1 MPDYLTANNYFSMSN
16 DNNEMWV
23 SVGPSELKEFG
34 QVMRKI
40 TETNIF
46 PFALPEDGFTKVSE
60 LLYEKGNNQLIRIFQ
75 QDGKWLYQ
83 NLKNT
88 IDTGSLIQFIA
99 NRLHTE
105 QPVIAKEPAQLIVA
119 SKIAKVYHRDYLKS
133 LRADYMTKLLQGPTN
148 LATRQRRL

>member
-1 MPDYLTANNYFSMSN
+1 MSSEK
-16 DNNEMWV
+16 NEMWV
-23 SVGPSELKEFG
+23 SVGPNELKEFG

-46 PFALPEDGFTKVSE
+46 PFALSEDGFKKVSE
-60 LLYEKGNNQLIRIFQ
+60 LLYEKGNNQLIKIFQ

-83 NLKNT
+83 NLKST

-105 QPVIAKEPAQLIVA
+105 QPVIAKEPAQLFIA
-119 SKIAKVYHRDYLKS
+119 SKIAKIYHKEYIKS
-133 LRADYMTKLLQGPTN
+133 LRSDYMTKLLQRPANIT
-148 LATRQRRL
+148 TKQRRF

>member
-1 MPDYLTANNYFSMSN
+1 MSSE
-16 DNNEMWV
+16 NNEMWV
-23 SVGPSELKEFG
+23 SVGPNELKEFG

-46 PFALPEDGFTKVSE
+46 PFALSEDGFKKVSE
-60 LLYEKGNNQLIRIFQ
+60 LLYEKGNNQLIKIFH
-75 QDGKWLYQ
+75 QDGKWFYQ

-99 NRLHTE
+99 NRLHTA

-119 SKIAKVYHRDYLKS
+119 SKIAKTCHRDYIRS
-133 LRADYMTKLLQGPTN
+133 LRANYMTKLLQGPAN
-148 LATRQRRL
+148 LATRQRRR